1 MFLKSKDI
9 IFNVIGALLL
19 LFLVQN
25 LYLKTCL
32 KLNLRV
38 LKCSDICSK
47 KYVLNTVLVL
57 VDETV
62 ILCKYYIE
70 LGCF

>member
-1 MFLKSKDI
+1 MAKVI
-9 IFNVIGALLL
+9 IGK
-19 LFLVQN
+19 FLV
-25 LYLKTCL
+25 
-32 KLNLRV
+32 
-38 LKCSDICSK
+38 CSYICSK
-47 KYVLNTVLVL
+47 NYVLNTVLVL